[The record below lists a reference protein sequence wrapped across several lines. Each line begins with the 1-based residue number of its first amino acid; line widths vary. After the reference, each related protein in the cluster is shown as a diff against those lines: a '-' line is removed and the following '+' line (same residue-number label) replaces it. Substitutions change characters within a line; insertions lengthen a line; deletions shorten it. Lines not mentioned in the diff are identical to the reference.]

1 MNIKTTFIFCTI
13 CCLLFFS
20 GKAGAQG
27 GNKIK
32 NLVRHDYNR
41 YHFGF
46 ILSLNQMNFS
56 LKVNEDLIGYPLAN
70 DNIYE
75 LSDAD
80 YSTLLSVNS
89 IPMPGFTVGIIS
101 NLKLAPLFDLRFIP
115 SLAFGERRLNYA
127 FVKVKNGE
135 AVVVDIQKSI
145 RSTHIDLPVYV
156 KFKSKRVNNFRAY
169 VMSGVK
175 FTYDLAANSKKNK
188 NSNSN
193 QELLRLKNQDLLFE
207 GGVGFEFYMAF
218 FKLGIELKMSYGV
231 INLMD
236 TNNNIFAD
244 GITSIKS
251 KLFQISFNFE

>member
-1 MNIKTTFIFCTI
+1 
-13 CCLLFFS
+13 
-20 GKAGAQG
+20 
-27 GNKIK
+27 
-32 NLVRHDYNR
+32 
-41 YHFGF
+41 
-46 ILSLNQMNFS
+46 
-56 LKVNEDLIGYPLAN
+56 
-70 DNIYE
+70 
-75 LSDAD
+75 
-80 YSTLLSVNS
+80 
-89 IPMPGFTVGIIS
+89 
-101 NLKLAPLFDLRFIP
+101 
-115 SLAFGERRLNYA
+115 
-127 FVKVKNGE
+127 
-135 AVVVDIQKSI
+135 
-145 RSTHIDLPVYV
+145 
-156 KFKSKRVNNFRAY
+156 
-169 VMSGVK
+169 MSGVK